1 MNPYLST
8 AIAMCAI
15 AIIAIV
21 LTAYLAAHMNRKAKA
36 DLSARLQPLAD
47 KIGGDLQAEEVTVS
61 GRWKGHIAE
70 GRMAN
75 ALDGPGRVF
84 FTRIMDPAGGEK
96 WVWTSS
102 SPRKPDDPREIKFE
116 CKASPELCATF
127 ESELPSFFED
137 LLKMPG
143 WTRVE
148 YDPEAGHVRLTK
160 PMLTR
165 NDIPSPEL
173 FERQLDALVSIADY
187 NREHVQVASP
197 EGATGSLPE
206 TDS

>member
-8 AIAMCAI
+8 AIAMCII
-15 AIIAIV
+15 ALIAIV

-47 KIGGDLQAEEVTVS
+47 TIDGDLQAEEVTVT
-61 GRWKGHIAE
+61 GRWRGHIAE

-84 FTRIMDPAGGEK
+84 FTRVIDPAGGEK

-102 SPRKPDDPREIKFE
+102 APRKPDEPREIKFE

-127 ESELPSFFED
+127 ESELPSYFED

-148 YDPEAGHVRLTK
+148 YDPEAGHIRLTK

-173 FERQLDALVSIADY
+173 FERQLNALVAIADY
-187 NREHVQVASP
+187 NRARVQRESSETSPTSSP
-197 EGATGSLPE
+197 ES
-206 TDS
+206 

>member
-1 MNPYLST
+1 
-8 AIAMCAI
+8 MCAI
-15 AIIAIV
+15 GLIAIV

-47 KIGGDLQAEEVTVS
+47 KIDGELQAEEVTVT
-61 GRWKGHIAE
+61 GRWNGHIAE

-84 FTRIMDPAGGEK
+84 FTRIVDSAGGEK

-102 SPRKPDDPREIKFE
+102 QPRKPDEPREIKFE
-116 CKASPELCATF
+116 CKASPEMCADF
-127 ESELPSFFED
+127 ELELPAHFEP

-148 YDPEAGHVRLTK
+148 YDPEAGHIRLTK
-160 PMLTR
+160 PMMTR
-165 NDIPSPEL
+165 NDIPTPEL
-173 FERQLDALVSIADY
+173 FEQQLNTLVEIAEFNRQAIEAV
-187 NREHVQVASP
+187 
-197 EGATGSLPE
+197 
-206 TDS
+206 

>member
-1 MNPYLST
+1 VNPYLST
-8 AIAMCAI
+8 AIAMCI
-15 AIIAIV
+15 IGIIAIV

-47 KIGGDLQAEEVTVS
+47 KIDGELQAEEVTVT
-61 GRWKGHIAE
+61 GRWHGHIAE

-102 SPRKPDDPREIKFE
+102 SPRKPDEPREIKFE
-116 CKASPELCATF
+116 CKASPELCSIF
-127 ESELPSFFED
+127 ESELPTYFKD

-148 YDPEAGHVRLTK
+148 YDPEAGHIRLTK

-173 FERQLDALVSIADY
+173 FERQLDALVTIADY
-187 NREHVQVASP
+187 NRAHVQVANPEPSP
-197 EGATGSLPE
+197 DPRPGESA
-206 TDS
+206 

>member
-8 AIAMCAI
+8 AIAMCVI
-15 AIIAIV
+15 GIIAIV

-47 KIGGDLQAEEVTVS
+47 KIEGDLQAEEVTVT
-61 GRWKGHIAE
+61 GRWQGHIAE

-84 FTRIMDPAGGEK
+84 FTRVIDPAGGEK

-102 SPRKPDDPREIKFE
+102 APRKPDEPREIKFE
-116 CKASPELCATF
+116 CKASPELCSTF
-127 ESELPSFFED
+127 ELELPGHFED
-137 LLKMPG
+137 LLRMPG

-173 FERQLDALVSIADY
+173 FERQLNALVAIADY
-187 NREHVQVASP
+187 NRAHVQVASS
-197 EGATGSLPE
+197 ENL
-206 TDS
+206 TDQVAPDHS

>member
-1 MNPYLST
+1 VNPYLAT
-8 AIAMCAI
+8 GLAMCAI
-15 AIIAIV
+15 GLISIV
-21 LTAYLAAHMNRKAKA
+21 LTAYLATHMNRKAKA

-47 KIGGDLQAEEVTVS
+47 KIEGELLTEEVTVT
-61 GRWKGHIAE
+61 GRWDGHIAE

-84 FTRIMDPAGGEK
+84 FTRVVDSAGGEK

-102 SPRKPDDPREIKFE
+102 SPRKPDEPREIKFE
-116 CKASPELCATF
+116 CKASQEMCAKY
-127 ESELPSFFED
+127 ESELPGRFEA

-148 YDPEAGHVRLTK
+148 YDPEAGHIRLTK
-160 PMLTR
+160 PMMTR

-173 FERQLDALVSIADY
+173 FEQQLDALVEIANF
-187 NREHVQVASP
+187 NREMIEAV
-197 EGATGSLPE
+197 
-206 TDS
+206 

>member
-1 MNPYLST
+1 VNPYLAT
-8 AIAMCAI
+8 GLAMCAI
-15 AIIAIV
+15 GLISIV
-21 LTAYLAAHMNRKAKA
+21 LTAYLATHMNRKAKA

-47 KIGGDLQAEEVTVS
+47 KIEGELLTEEVTVT
-61 GRWKGHIAE
+61 GRWGGHIAE

-84 FTRIMDPAGGEK
+84 FTRVVDSAGGEK

-102 SPRKPDDPREIKFE
+102 SPRKPDEPREIKFE
-116 CKASPELCATF
+116 CKASQEMCADY
-127 ESELPSFFED
+127 ESELPARFEP

-160 PMLTR
+160 PMMTR
-165 NDIPSPEL
+165 NDIPSPEM
-173 FERQLDALVSIADY
+173 FEQQLDTLVEIADF
-187 NREHVQVASP
+187 NRQMIEAV
-197 EGATGSLPE
+197 
-206 TDS
+206 

>member
-1 MNPYLST
+1 VNPYLAT
-8 AIAMCAI
+8 GLAMCAI
-15 AIIAIV
+15 GLISIV

-47 KIGGDLQAEEVTVS
+47 KIDGELQAEEVTVT
-61 GRWKGHIAE
+61 GHWNGHIAE

-84 FTRIMDPAGGEK
+84 FTRVVDSAGGEK

-102 SPRKPDDPREIKFE
+102 SPRKPDEPREIKFE
-116 CKASPELCATF
+116 CKAAPDMCADY
-127 ESELPSFFED
+127 EMELPAHFEP

-148 YDPEAGHVRLTK
+148 YDPEAGHIRLTK
-160 PMLTR
+160 PMMTR
-165 NDIPSPEL
+165 NDIPSPEM
-173 FERQLDALVSIADY
+173 FEQQLDTLVEIANF
-187 NREHVQVASP
+187 NRQKIEAV
-197 EGATGSLPE
+197 
-206 TDS
+206 